1 MRKDI
6 EISRRK
12 LLKTAAL
19 GAAATIA
26 GGALRAPAHAQQAT
40 AKVDPADPL
49 AQALHYVEDA
59 SKAPADLRT
68 DATHFCHNCQF
79 FQGDPSAQT
88 APCQIL
94 TSKLVPNQGW
104 CMSWVMKGTA

>member
-1 MRKDI
+1 MAK
-6 EISRRK
+6 EIRASRRA

-19 GAAATIA
+19 GAAAA
-26 GGALRAPAHAQQAT
+26 LVRGELRAQAPAQAT
-40 AKVDPADPL
+40 AKVDPSDPL

-59 SKAPADLRT
+59 SKAPKDLRT

-79 FQGDPSAQT
+79 FQGEQTAPT

-94 TSKLVPNQGW
+94 TSKLVPSQGW
-104 CMSWVMKGTA
+104 CMSWVMKGAA